1 MSSLMTSATA
11 LGRAPASS
19 HVSLSPPGARSASL
33 PQPPWSWVSSE
44 FLGRKLV
51 MDGEGEKWVVEL
63 LTPSGSL
70 RTMPGQSC
78 PCWGGRSS
86 THAAWPSPPLP
97 PGRLRS
103 GRAKDL
109 QPPYCLCFPAMV
121 FSALSQPSTC
131 GQVPQHSVQVP
142 RICRQTGAD
151 LGQSLCPALLLQS
164 QHKLLQNLCQP

>member
-1 MSSLMTSATA
+1 MTSAIVLA
-11 LGRAPASS
+11 RVLASS
-19 HVSLSPPGARSASL
+19 HVSPSPPGARSASL
-33 PQPPWSWVSSE
+33 PQPLWSWVSSE
-44 FLGRKLV
+44 FLARKLV
-51 MDGEGEKWVVEL
+51 MDGKGEKWVVEL

-78 PCWGGRSS
+78 PWWVGRSS
-86 THAAWPSPPLP
+86 IHAAWLSPPQP

-109 QPPYCLCFPAMV
+109 QPPYCLCSPAMV
-121 FSALSQPSTC
+121 FSALSQSSTC

-151 LGQSLCPALLLQS
+151 LGQSLCPALLLQR
-164 QHKLLQNLCQP
+164 QHKHLRNPCQP